1 MVTPASV
8 LPMNIQVALLAFFNA
23 IRVVWSLNDFDHLA
37 CEFFVAP
44 YCPKVAHVLYVYY
57 T

>member
-1 MVTPASV
+1 
-8 LPMNIQVALLAFFNA
+8 MNIQVALLAFFNA